1 MDPGQ
6 AFADKIR
13 GWRWWA
19 RATGLIL
26 RGTTWRVALPIALV
40 VGTAL
45 VLVNLR
51 AELASGDA
59 DAATALRLVG
69 NYAIPYLV
77 SSIGYFSASTRVRRS
92 RWLTPSMAGRSRC
105 VVSGGESVATVRA

>member
-6 AFADKIR
+6 AFVDNIR
-13 GWRWWA
+13 GWRRCV

-26 RGTTWRVALPIALV
+26 RGNTWRVALPIALV

-45 VLVNLR
+45 VLVNLG

-59 DAATALRLVG
+59 DTGTVLRLVA

-77 SSIGYFSASTRVRRS
+77 SSIGYLSASTRDAPPADPTDGREEPLHGERR
-92 RWLTPSMAGRSRC
+92 
-105 VVSGGESVATVRA
+105 